1 MQFSIAIVAASA
13 SVALAAPSW
22 SLFRRQANACFIT
35 GTTAL
40 PAIVEE
46 DVAGFQD
53 LVTCDAGTTTIQGIP
68 DVQAGNVKFSSVN
81 FADAAAGGVSPLQFA
96 LDTFATTEP
105 LADNDLNTFTNQLV
119 VYLATE
125 AGIRSNG
132 GDVGQIKIPKFF
144 LEMQVSRIR
153 VAQGDTPAE
162 AGLQVDHLR
171 DKVLTNGAAE
181 DQALKDQV
189 TQLAAQTA

>member
-1 MQFSIAIVAASA
+1 MQLSVAVIAASA

-22 SLFRRQANACFIT
+22 SLLPRQAAACFIT

-53 LVTCDAGTTTIQGIP
+53 LITCDDAATTIQGIP
-68 DVQAGNVKFSSVN
+68 DVTAGNVKFSDVN
-81 FADAAAGGVSPLQFA
+81 FADAAGSSPLQFA

-105 LADNDLNTFTNQLV
+105 LADNDLSLFTNRLV

-171 DKVLTNGAAE
+171 DKVLSNGAGE

-189 TQLAAQTA
+189 TALAAQT

>member
-1 MQFSIAIVAASA
+1 MQFSVAIMAASA

-53 LVTCDAGTTTIQGIP
+53 LVTCDASTTTIQGIP
-68 DVQAGNVKFSSVN
+68 DVQAGNVKFSAVN
-81 FADAAAGGVSPLQFA
+81 FADAGGDFA
-96 LDTFATTEP
+96 LNTFATTEP

-171 DKVLTNGAAE
+171 DKVLTNGAGE

>member
-1 MQFSIAIVAASA
+1 MQLSVAVIAASA

-22 SLFRRQANACFIT
+22 GLFRRQANACFVT
-35 GTTAL
+35 GTTTL

-46 DVAGFQD
+46 DIAGFQEM
-53 LVTCDAGTTTIQGIP
+53 VTCDAAATTIQGIP
-68 DVQAGNVKFSSVN
+68 DVQAGNVKFSDVN
-81 FADAAAGGVSPLQFA
+81 FEDSNDSPLQFA
-96 LDTFATTEP
+96 LNTFATTEP
-105 LADNDLNTFTNQLV
+105 LADNDLNKFTNQLV

-132 GDVGQIKIPKFF
+132 GNVGQIKIPKFF

-171 DKVLTNGAAE
+171 DKVLTNGAGE

-189 TQLAAQTA
+189 TALAAQTA

>member
-1 MQFSIAIVAASA
+1 MQFSIAIMAASA

-53 LVTCDAGTTTIQGIP
+53 LVTCDASTTTIQGIP

-96 LDTFATTEP
+96 LNTFATTEP